1 MWSVS
6 DLASWSISHCHS
18 VSQSVNIE
26 LHMCLTIPMP
36 SVCTLDFPPYGRGP
50 ARLEAQC
57 SVGPTAAPL
66 PEMLPPVPTWLHCC
80 HCCQNHHRHP
90 ADHADTDH
98 ENEYVSGKQWCSHN
112 TNDAYSVSALFLPIF
127 PVSHK
132 NQLFSTVLLLPLS
145 NLKKR
150 LTPKIRMSCF
160 VKINS
165 VLFNL

>member
-1 MWSVS
+1 
-6 DLASWSISHCHS
+6 
-18 VSQSVNIE
+18 
-26 LHMCLTIPMP
+26 MCLIIPMP

-66 PEMLPPVPTWLHCC
+66 PEMLLPVPTWLRCYHR
-80 HCCQNHHRHP
+80 CQNHHRHL

-98 ENEYVSGKQWCSHN
+98 ENEYVSGKQWWSHN
-112 TNDAYSVSALFLPIF
+112 TKDAYFVSALFLPMQCPCSRIF

-132 NQLFSTVLLLPLS
+132 NQVFSTVLLLPLS

-150 LTPKIRMSCF
+150 ITPKICMLCF